1 VAKIT
6 RKGQEE
12 MVGFA
17 LIIIIVAV
25 ILMVFLGFYLSK
37 SNNQSVHS
45 YEAESFVQSAIQSST
60 ECQNYNWGYFSVKDL
75 IFMCQSTA
83 PCNQEESCAV
93 LNSTL
98 SEELSHSWS
107 VGSGGSIKGYSFN
120 ITSDNGDIIS
130 IQAGNITSNSEGSSQ
145 EIPNGNT
152 GVSVDVIFNVYY

>member
-1 VAKIT
+1 MAKIT

-75 IFMCQSTA
+75 IFMCQSNA
-83 PCNQEESCAV
+83 SCNQEEKSCEV

-98 SEELSHSWS
+98 SEELNNSWN
-107 VGSGGSIKGYSFN
+107 VGPGSSIKGYSLN
-120 ITSDNGDIIS
+120 ITSSTGDLIS

-145 EIPNGNT
+145 DFSKNGAT
-152 GVSVDVIFNVYY
+152 ISIIFNGYY